1 MNRREF
7 VLATTAMLAANP
19 WSGAARAQEV
29 RADRVNEIRIGY
41 QKNGVLPLLKQQGR
55 LEERFRPQGIAV
67 KWVEFSF
74 GPPLL
79 EALNVGSID
88 YGTTGDAPPI
98 FAQAAKANLLYVAA
112 LPASGATE
120 AILVPQDSPIRTLAD
135 LKGKRIGVAKASS
148 AHNTTVA
155 ALEKAGL
162 SYTDVTPVYLPP
174 ADAAAAFA
182 RGAIDAWTIWD
193 PFYAIAQRGKV
204 RVLAEAGQV
213 HRANSFFLANR
224 EFTGKHPEL
233 VGALNDELAK
243 ASIWAETHH
252 AEVAAFL
259 SEATGV
265 DIESE
270 RRAVDRTAFRL
281 SPVTDEI
288 VAVQQEVAD
297 RFYKLG
303 LIPKPVVVRDIVW
316 KWTPSA

>member
-7 VLATTAMLAANP
+7 VFTTTAMLAANP
-19 WSGAARAQEV
+19 WSGAVHAEEIK
-29 RADRVNEIRIGY
+29 EIRIGY
-41 QKNGVLPLLKQQGR
+41 QKSGVLPLAKQQGR
-55 LEERFRPQGIAV
+55 LETRFEPLGLAV
-67 KWVEFSF
+67 KWIEFPF

-112 LPASGATE
+112 LPASGQTE
-120 AILVPQDSPIRTLAD
+120 AILVPEDSPIRSLAD

-162 SYTDVTPVYLPP
+162 SYADVTPVFLPP

-193 PFYAIAQRGKV
+193 PYYAIAQRGKV
-204 RVLAEAGQV
+204 RVLAEAAEV
-213 HRANSFFLANR
+213 HRSNSFFLANR
-224 EFTGKHPEL
+224 EFTVKHPEL
-233 VGALNDELAK
+233 VGTLNDELAK

-265 DIESE
+265 DAESE
-270 RRAVDRTAFRL
+270 RKSVDRTAFRL

-288 VAVQQEVAD
+288 IAVQQRVAD